1 MNFKMSIEDFW
12 RSMDREKKAL
22 HIQQQQITTS
32 MNDQVE
38 KEQYTEPSEVFSK
51 LSLKEG
57 EKIHINLKTS
67 SKRAERRSHGS
78 NTTNDTAETMKTP
91 PLLRK
96 PPPPAKDS
104 SSKASATMGD
114 AAKLQSTVEE
124 NVEDEDWGDFE
135 GV

>member
-1 MNFKMSIEDFW
+1 
-12 RSMDREKKAL
+12 MDREKKAL
-22 HIQQQQITTS
+22 HMQHQHIATS

-38 KEQYTEPSEVFSK
+38 KEQHTEPSELISK

-67 SKRAERRSHGS
+67 SKRSERRSHSS
-78 NTTNDTAETMKTP
+78 NTTNNTSETMKTP

-96 PPPPAKDS
+96 PPPPADENIGTV
-104 SSKASATMGD
+104 SATRD
-114 AAKLQSTVEE
+114 NDAKLQSTVEC
-124 NVEDEDWGDFE
+124 NVEDEDEDWGDFE

>member
-1 MNFKMSIEDFW
+1 
-12 RSMDREKKAL
+12 MDREKKAL
-22 HIQQQQITTS
+22 HMQQQQIATS
-32 MNDQVE
+32 INDQVD
-38 KEQYTEPSEVFSK
+38 KVQYTEPSEVLSK

-67 SKRAERRSHGS
+67 SKRAERRSHAS
-78 NTTNDTAETMKTP
+78 NNSNDTAETMKTP

-104 SSKASATMGD
+104 SGKESATMGD
-114 AAKLQSTVEE
+114 DSKLQSTVEE
-124 NVEDEDWGDFE
+124 NVDDEDWGDFE